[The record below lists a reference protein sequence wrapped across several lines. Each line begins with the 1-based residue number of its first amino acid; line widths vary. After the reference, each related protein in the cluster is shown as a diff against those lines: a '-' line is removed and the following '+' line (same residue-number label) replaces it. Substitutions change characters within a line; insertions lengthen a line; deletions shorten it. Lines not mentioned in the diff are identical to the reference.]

1 MDTIEKTL
9 EYHPLI
15 MTLDNLD
22 EVARYELP
30 FGYKFVFWQN
40 DGDVESWI
48 DIHLRTG
55 EFASRQEAED
65 TFHDFYDKFYD
76 ELSKRCFFITNENR
90 EKVATATVSPTKEF
104 GYDCVVDWLAV
115 SKLYQGKKLS
125 RPLISQTLFL
135 AKTLGYDKIALHTQ
149 THTWLAAK
157 LYLDFGFV
165 PYNTK
170 ERRGWQILKTLANH
184 PALKDFESLKEDM
197 RDPLIVNI
205 KNNLDKMYDDCFYSV
220 WYINGRN
227 DVYVNAKG
235 EFFKYKFFEDGKTL
249 IKV

>member
-22 EVARYELP
+22 KVDKYELP
-30 FGYKFVFWQN
+30 FGYKFVFWQS
-40 DGDVESWI
+40 DEDIESWI
-48 DIHLRTG
+48 NIHLCTG
-55 EFASRQEAED
+55 EFAGRQEAEE
-65 TFHDFYDKFYD
+65 TFHDFYDRFYD
-76 ELSKRCFFITNENR
+76 ELSERCFFIANDNG

-115 SKLYQGKKLS
+115 SKRYQGKKLS
-125 RPLISQTLFL
+125 RPLICQTLFL
-135 AKTLGYDKIALHTQ
+135 ARTLGYDKIALHTQ

-157 LYLDFGFV
+157 LYLDFGFT
-165 PYNTK
+165 PYNIQDM
-170 ERRGWQILKTLANH
+170 RGWRILKTLTNH
-184 PALKDFESLKEDM
+184 PALKEFESLKEDM

-205 KNNLDKMYDDCFYSV
+205 KNNLDKLYNDYLYSV

-227 DVYVNAKG
+227 DVYVNANG
-235 EFFKYKFFEDGKTL
+235 EYLKYKFFDEGKTL